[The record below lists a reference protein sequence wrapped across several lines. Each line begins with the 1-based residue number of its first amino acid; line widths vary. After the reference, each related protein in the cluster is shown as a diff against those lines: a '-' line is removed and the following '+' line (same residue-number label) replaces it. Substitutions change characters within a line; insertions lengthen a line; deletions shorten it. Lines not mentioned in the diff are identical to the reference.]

1 MLLGSQHQWCIG
13 ATDLH
18 IVLDTSD
25 GVPEF
30 PRNQPVMA
38 IVRILGVILIT
49 VAAQVVLGPPTFVG
63 AFQLGGLQ
71 NDMAPLT
78 EAADVVVLERMTMI
92 LG

>member
-1 MLLGSQHQWCIG
+1 MLLVSQHQWCSG
-13 ATDLH
+13 ATVLH
-18 IVLDTSD
+18 IVLDTLD
-25 GVPEF
+25 GIPEF
-30 PRNQPVMA
+30 HRNRPV
-38 IVRILGVILIT
+38 VILGVILIT

-78 EAADVVVLERMTMI
+78 EAADDGMLERMLMM